1 MVYDINNEHKSAV
14 TVTGLTKS
22 FRVYA
27 DRCNTLKDT
36 MLFRH
41 RHIYRDHTVLRD
53 VSLQIQKGEAV
64 ALIGKNGCGKSTLL
78 KLISRILYPDAG
90 TVEVQGSVSSLLEL
104 GAGFHPEMTGRE
116 NIYTNASIFGL
127 HRREITAR
135 LQDIMQFASLGDAID
150 RPVRTYS
157 SGMYMR
163 LAFAVAIH
171 VGADVLLIDEILA
184 VGDAAFQAKCMHR
197 LQQLKAQGVTIII
210 VSHSLAQLERICDR
224 SIWLAEGK
232 IVMDGLPQQVHAQ
245 YLESLHLQ
253 NRHQPAQIIRNVHL
267 QAAAL
272 CNADGEVITQCDGTQ
287 PLTLTLQYCT
297 EKDPDTPLFAAA
309 TVAIYRADALLC
321 WNSNTQR
328 EGLAPIKL
336 LQHGTLQL
344 TFSPMAL
351 ANGNYWLDASLRNT
365 ESGALYDA
373 RHQLLHFTI
382 QHANNEQGVVHIPHH
397 WNINQKM

>member
-1 MVYDINNEHKSAV
+1 MAGDINSEQSLAV
-14 TVTGLTKS
+14 TVTGLTKH

-27 DRCNTLKDT
+27 DGSNTLKDT

-41 RHIYRDHTVLRD
+41 RRRYRNHTVLYD
-53 VSLQIQKGEAV
+53 VSLQIKKGEAV

-90 TVEVQGSVSSLLEL
+90 TVEVHGRVSSLLEL

-127 HRREITAR
+127 QHREITAR
-135 LQDIMQFASLGDAID
+135 LQDIMQFADLGDSID

-184 VGDAAFQAKCMHR
+184 VGDAAFQAKCMRR
-197 LQQLKAQGVTIII
+197 LQELKAQGVTILI
-210 VSHSLAQLERICDR
+210 VSHSMAQLARICDR
-224 SIWLAEGK
+224 SIWLSNGK
-232 IVMDGLPQQVHAQ
+232 IVMDGLPGQVHAQ
-245 YLESLHLQ
+245 YLESM
-253 NRHQPAQIIRNVHL
+253 QPQSIRQPVERTGSVHL
-267 QAAAL
+267 ENAAL
-272 CNADGEVITQCDGTQ
+272 CDAEGNVITQCQGTQ
-287 PLTLTLQYCT
+287 PLTLTLQYQA
-297 EKDPDTPLFAAA
+297 DGDIPLCAAA

-321 WNSNTQR
+321 WSSNTQR

-336 LQHGTLQL
+336 SQTGTLQL
-344 TFSPMAL
+344 EFSPTAL
-351 ANGNYWLDASLRNT
+351 ASGDYWLDAALRDAEN
-365 ESGALYDA
+365 GVLYDA
-373 RHQLLHFTI
+373 RHQLLRFSVRRTS
-382 QHANNEQGVVHIPHH
+382 AENGVVHIPHH
-397 WNINQKM
+397 WNIKQKM